1 VAARYLSNAAHAQGG
16 KFENHI
22 GGEIKISAQPLRVPA
37 CAICA
42 AFVGV
47 YLRELPGRGER
58 GSSVESAYPS
68 TTKSMIRGFL
78 SRFKTPCSV
87 FAPQTLSRT
96 SFDCVCFSQQTG
108 ILISV
113 R

>member
-1 VAARYLSNAAHAQGG
+1 MAARYLSNAAHAQGG

-22 GGEIKISAQPLRVPA
+22 GGGIKIGALRVPA

-42 AFVGV
+42 AFVG
-47 YLRELPGRGER
+47 LRELPGRGEGGR
-58 GSSVESAYPS
+58 SVESAYPS

-96 SFDCVCFSQQTG
+96 SFGCVCFGQQTG